1 MKKRDFILVIAC
13 AFVSFAILFWVMK
26 RELSYAIWFSVVLA
40 MLWMLYDVISRYAR
54 QNKEQKEN

>member
-1 MKKRDFILVIAC
+1 MKKRDLILAAAC
-13 AFVSFAILFWVMK
+13 AFVAFAILFWVLK
-26 RELSYAIWFSVVLA
+26 SELSYAIWFSVVLA